1 MAIIKSFLTLT
12 LLLGSSLGAPAAGNK
27 TATNGI
33 GSLPAQVI
41 SAASLSCGICTDNIN
56 QRHVVSVDQ
65 AESIIA
71 AAVREAST
79 VIPENIAIVDPSGLL
94 VAFHRMDNAYP
105 GSIDISIKKART
117 SVLFNGMATAD
128 LNAAAQGALYGVEET
143 NGGLVVFG
151 GGLPLYK
158 DDYLIGG
165 IGVSGGSVDQD
176 VQVVKAAVSWFSN
189 STLSTY

>member
-1 MAIIKSFLTLT
+1 MAIIKSFVTLT
-12 LLLGSSLGAPAAGNK
+12 LLLGSSLGALAAGNK

-33 GSLPAQVI
+33 GSLPAQ
-41 SAASLSCGICTDNIN
+41 
-56 QRHVVSVDQ
+56 RHVISVDQ

-71 AAVREAST
+71 AAVKEAST

-128 LNAAAQGALYGVEET
+128 LNAAAQGVLYGVEET

-189 STLSTY
+189 ATLSHY

>member
-1 MAIIKSFLTLT
+1 MAIIKSFVTLT
-12 LLLGSSLGAPAAGNK
+12 LLLGSSLGALAAGNK

-33 GSLPAQVI
+33 GSLPAQ
-41 SAASLSCGICTDNIN
+41 
-56 QRHVVSVDQ
+56 RHVISVDQ

-71 AAVREAST
+71 AAVKEAST

-128 LNAAAQGALYGVEET
+128 LNAAAQGVLYGSFD
-143 NGGLVVFG
+143 N
-151 GGLPLYK
+151 
-158 DDYLIGG
+158 
-165 IGVSGGSVDQD
+165 
-176 VQVVKAAVSWFSN
+176 VKNEMDSN
-189 STLSTY
+189 